1 MSGGALLRLGY
12 DSNTPREIVE
22 LAPPWS
28 TPMAVEAVGMTDHQI
43 EHFYSEGYVVVPD
56 VFDPE
61 RDFDPLLADYSELLD
76 QTADEMLDRGE
87 IAHYDHTGSFQERL
101 LEVIQQAGQ
110 LYIQRFDISLPQ
122 KNIEHDSPMYLGK
135 AAFDLIRHPALL
147 DLVESLVGPEIYSNP
162 IQHIRLKAPQG
173 IIDPSLRLRG
183 TVQLGENVAT
193 TTPWHQDSGVAM
205 ENADDTEV
213 ISVWVPLVD
222 VDEYSGCLAVIPW
235 SHRDGLALHCPR
247 PSALTIP
254 DKLLPVGR
262 MKPVPMK
269 AGSVLL
275 FTRFTIHRAMPN
287 LSDHVRFSFDFR
299 YQRPELP
306 TGREVFPGF
315 LARSSKNP
323 SAVLRDHADWARL
336 WLDTREA
343 LANKQL
349 PPFNRWNADVPQC
362 A

>member
-1 MSGGALLRLGY
+1 
-12 DSNTPREIVE
+12 
-22 LAPPWS
+22 
-28 TPMAVEAVGMTDHQI
+28 MAVEAVGMTDQQI

-61 RDFDPLLADYSELLD
+61 RDFDPLIADYSELLD
-76 QTADEMLDRGE
+76 EFAGEMLDSGE
-87 IAHYDHTGSFQERL
+87 ITHYDDAGSFQERL
-101 LEVIQQAGQ
+101 LEIIRQTGQ

-122 KNIEHDSPMYLGK
+122 KNIEHDTPMYLGK
-135 AAFDLIRHPALL
+135 AAFDLIRNRALL
-147 DLVESLVGPEIYSNP
+147 DVVESLIGPEIYSNP

-173 IIDPSLRLRG
+173 ALDPGLRFKG

-193 TTPWHQDSGVAM
+193 VTPWHQDSGVAT

-222 VDEYSGCLAVIPW
+222 VDEYSGCLAMIPR
-235 SHRDGLALHCPR
+235 SNHEGLALHCPR
-247 PSALTIP
+247 PAALTIP
-254 DKLLPVGR
+254 DNLLPSR

-275 FTRFTIHRAMPN
+275 FTRYTIHRAMPN
-287 LSDHVRFSFDFR
+287 LSDHVRFSFDLR
-299 YQRPELP
+299 YQRPGLP
-306 TGREVFPGF
+306 TGRGLFPGF
-315 LARSSKNP
+315 LVRSQENP
-323 SAVLRDHADWARL
+323 SAVLRDHSDWARL

>member
-1 MSGGALLRLGY
+1 
-12 DSNTPREIVE
+12 
-22 LAPPWS
+22 
-28 TPMAVEAVGMTDHQI
+28 MAVEAVGMTDQQI
-43 EHFYSEGYVVVPD
+43 ERFHSEGYVVVPD

-61 RDFDPLLADYSELLD
+61 RDFAPLLADYGELLD
-76 QTADEMLDRGE
+76 RIAGEMRNQGE
-87 IAHYDHTGSFQERL
+87 LAHYDPTGSFQQRF
-101 LEVIQQAGQ
+101 LEVIEQVGQ
-110 LYIQRFDISLPQ
+110 LYIQPFDISLPQ
-122 KNIEHDSPMYLGK
+122 KNIGHDTPMYLGK
-135 AAFDLIRHPALL
+135 AAFDLIRHSALL
-147 DLVESLVGPEIYSNP
+147 DLVESLVGPDIYSNP

-173 IIDPSLRLRG
+173 VVGPGLRLQG
-183 TVQLGENVAT
+183 TVQLGENIAT

-205 ENADDTEV
+205 EDADDTEV

-235 SHRDGLALHCPR
+235 SQRDGLALHCPR

-254 DKLLPVGR
+254 DDSLPVGR

-287 LSDHVRFSFDFR
+287 LSDHVRLSFDFR

-306 TGREVFPGF
+306 TGRELFPGF
-315 LARSSKNP
+315 LARSRKNP
-323 SAVLRDHADWARL
+323 SGVLRDHAEWARL
-336 WLDTREA
+336 WLDTRRA